1 VSALITE
8 AIDEAVDD
16 LVPLVGVKTACAAVG
31 LPRAS
36 YYRARPVARQ
46 HAAERCEQAGPADP
60 TPSAEPSPPAPERR
74 PQQQPRA
81 LTEAERAAVLKVLH
95 SERFADAAP
104 AAVYATLL
112 DEGVYLCSEA
122 TMYRLLRE
130 RGETGDRRRQA
141 THPAKVKPELVAE
154 APNTVWSWDI
164 TKLHGPAKWSYYY
177 LYVILD
183 IFSRYPV
190 GWMVA
195 SRESAVL
202 AERLITEAVRKQQ
215 VDRNQLTL
223 HADRGSSMASKPVAF
238 LLADLGVTK
247 SHSRPH
253 CSNDN
258 PYSEAQFKTLKYRP
272 DFPDRFGCIEDAR
285 VFCDRFFRWYAHEHR
300 HSGIGLHTPA
310 DVHYGRAHVVR
321 EARGRV
327 LDAAYLT
334 HPERFVRKAPEPPKL
349 PETVWINKPED
360 KEDPAQ

>member
-1 VSALITE
+1 VTALMISAVE
-8 AIDEAVDD
+8 DAVVA
-16 LVPLVGVKTACAAVG
+16 LTPLVGRKAACAAVG
-31 LPRAS
+31 MSRATHYRTHPVSEPVEPVEPRP
-36 YYRARPVARQ
+36 AR
-46 HAAERCEQAGPADP
+46 
-60 TPSAEPSPPAPERR
+60 EPQR
-74 PQQQPRA
+74 QPRA
-81 LTEAERAAVLKVLH
+81 LTPQEQATVLEVLH

-104 AAVYATLL
+104 ATVYATLL
-112 DEGVYLCSEA
+112 DEGSYLASES
-122 TMYRLLRE
+122 TMYRLLRA
-130 RGETGDRRRQA
+130 RGETGDRRNHA
-141 THPAKVKPELVAE
+141 THPAKVKPELVASG
-154 APNTVWSWDI
+154 PNQVWSWDI
-164 TKLHGPAKWSYYY
+164 TKLHGPAKWTYYY

-202 AERLITEAVRKQQ
+202 AERLIAESVRKQQ
-215 VDRNQLTL
+215 VDRGQLTL

-272 DFPDRFGCIEDAR
+272 DFPERFGSIEDAR

-310 DVHYGRAHVVR
+310 DLHYGRAHAIR

-327 LDAAYLT
+327 LDTAYADR
-334 HPERFVRKAPEPPKL
+334 PERFVHKAPEPPKL
-349 PETVWINKPED
+349 PGAVWINKPED
-360 KEDPAQ
+360 KESPTQ

>member
-1 VSALITE
+1 MVMT
-8 AIDEAVDD
+8 AIGEAVDA
-16 LVPLVGVKTACAAVG
+16 LVPLVGAGAACEAVG

-36 YYRARPVARQ
+36 YYRAR
-46 HAAERCEQAGPADP
+46 AAGQQPAPEPTEPDEPSEP
-60 TPSAEPSPPAPERR
+60 TPSPTSAAVSPARGQR
-74 PQQQPRA
+74 PQPQPRA
-81 LTEAERAAVLKVLH
+81 LSQAERAAVLEVLH
-95 SERFADAAP
+95 SQRFADCAP
-104 AAVYATLL
+104 STIYATLL

-141 THPAKVKPELVAE
+141 THPAAVKPELVADG
-154 APNTVWSWDI
+154 PNAVWSWDI
-164 TKLHGPAKWSYYY
+164 TKLHGPAKWTYYY

-202 AERLITEAVRKQQ
+202 AERLIAESVRKQN
-215 VDRNQLTL
+215 VDRDRLTL

-272 DFPDRFGCIEDAR
+272 DFPDRFGSIEDAR

-310 DVHYGRAHVVR
+310 DVHFGRAAMVR

-327 LDAAYLT
+327 LDAAYLA
-334 HPERFVRKAPEPPKL
+334 HPERFVRKAPEPPQL

>member
-1 VSALITE
+1 MSALITD

-16 LVPLVGVKTACAAVG
+16 LVPLVGAKAACEAVG

-36 YYRARPVARQ
+36 YYRARPAARQ
-46 HAAERCEQAGPADP
+46 QAAERCELAK
-60 TPSAEPSPPAPERR
+60 PSPARERR

-81 LTEAERAAVLKVLH
+81 LSEAERAAVLEVLH
-95 SERFADAAP
+95 SERFVDAAP
-104 AAVYATLL
+104 ATVYATLL

-130 RGETGDRRRQA
+130 RGETGDRRRHA
-141 THPAKVKPELVAE
+141 THPAKVKPELVAD
-154 APNTVWSWDI
+154 APNWVWSWDI
-164 TKLHGPAKWSYYY
+164 TKLHGPAKWTYY

-195 SRESAVL
+195 SRESGVL

-247 SHSRPH
+247 SQSRPH

-258 PYSEAQFKTLKYRP
+258 PFSEAQFKTLKYRP
-272 DFPDRFGCIEDAR
+272 DFPERFGCIADAR

-310 DVHYGRAHVVR
+310 DVHYGRAHVLR

-327 LDAAYLT
+327 LDAAYLA
-334 HPERFVRKAPEPPKL
+334 HPERFVHKAPEPPKL
-349 PETVWINKPED
+349 PGTVWINKPED